1 MNFKKLRLATKM
13 ILGFSIVAFVALC
26 IGLVGYWGIGR
37 VSKSF
42 HEVSDVRLPS
52 IEYLKEMNIGLEEL
66 ITAQRTLLNP
76 NIDANARA
84 EQISAIAQARERYTK
99 AIELFTPLDQTPEEA
114 VLWKQFL
121 QNIRNWR
128 NINENFEELIN
139 DVEEIDVH
147 YPMQLERDLETFQG
161 DHYQLQ
167 VNIANTIRSGRTF
180 DGGEDHTT
188 CRLGRWLPT
197 MTSQN
202 PTLVRAFREMV
213 EPHKQFHQAV
223 HEIKR
228 LVNIGNR
235 NEAWR
240 IYETEMLPSAEGVYN
255 QFGIAIAEAEKAVAL
270 FEQTEKL
277 NMNDARLVQVET
289 LEILSQLIQLNKDIA
304 AKETIEGDNAVF
316 TANAI
321 VISFIIAGVIL
332 AMLIGTLITRNI
344 TSDVGGEPAEVAR
357 IANEVANGNLTLEF
371 DSTNNKGIYGAI
383 VTMAEKLKEVIAS
396 VISGTGNIASAT
408 EQMSSTSQ
416 ELSQG
421 ASEQASSVEEV
432 SSSMEEMASN
442 IQQNTDN
449 AQQTDKIA
457 TSASGSI
464 TKVSKASEESTIS
477 IRNIAEKILIINDIA
492 FQTNILALNAAVEA
506 ARAGEH
512 GKGFAVVAAEVR
524 KLAERSKI
532 AADEINVQANSSV
545 KVTEESAQLLNQI
558 IPEIEKTA
566 KLVQEISAASIEQ
579 TSGADQI
586 NNAIQQLNTITQQ
599 NAAASEELATSAE
612 EMASQAEQL
621 QDIISYFKV
630 KELRST
636 SLKTHQHVAPKTTT
650 KAKVQNISNGNGR
663 KQNKGISLKMSDG
676 SPAKN
681 TDFSETPQN
690 AYSSKTGQNDDDFQS
705 Y

>member
-1 MNFKKLRLATKM
+1 MRTFEGGDNATQSNYGKWVAEFRTNNRE
-13 ILGFSIVAFVALC
+13 INNLIRDIGNYHNIFHASIVR
-26 IGLVGYWGIGR
+26 I
-37 VSKSF
+37 KQ
-42 HEVSDVRLPS
+42 
-52 IEYLKEMNIGLEEL
+52 L
-66 ITAQRTLLNP
+66 ITQGNRDAAMQHYRNILTPAADNMTRNFFAINNIAEVVVAEFEEMSNLLNTASAP
-76 NIDANARA
+76 AHAKTTELLGHIIEINVEVAN
-84 EQISAIAQARERYTK
+84 Q
-99 AIELFTPLDQTPEEA
+99 
-114 VLWKQFL
+114 
-121 QNIRNWR
+121 
-128 NINENFEELIN
+128 
-139 DVEEIDVH
+139 
-147 YPMQLERDLETFQG
+147 
-161 DHYQLQ
+161 
-167 VNIANTIRSGRTF
+167 
-180 DGGEDHTT
+180 
-188 CRLGRWLPT
+188 
-197 MTSQN
+197 
-202 PTLVRAFREMV
+202 
-213 EPHKQFHQAV
+213 
-223 HEIKR
+223 
-228 LVNIGNR
+228 
-235 NEAWR
+235 
-240 IYETEMLPSAEGVYN
+240 
-255 QFGIAIAEAEKAVAL
+255 
-270 FEQTEKL
+270 
-277 NMNDARLVQVET
+277 
-289 LEILSQLIQLNKDIA
+289 EILA
-304 AKETIEGDNAVF
+304 GDNAV
-316 TANAI
+316 TQADL
-321 VISFIIAGVIL
+321 SIIIGLIIGVVL
-332 AMLIGTLITRNI
+332 ASLLGVLITRSIMN
-344 TSDVGGEPAEVAR
+344 DVGGEPAEVAR
-357 IANEVANGNLTLEF
+357 IAQEVANGNLTLKF
-371 DSTNNKGIYGAI
+371 DNKDNKGIYGAI
-383 VTMAEKLKEVIAS
+383 VTMAEKLKEIIAS
-396 VISGTGNIASAT
+396 VIAGTGNIASAT

-464 TKVSKASEESTIS
+464 TKVSQASEESTSS
-477 IRNIAEKILIINDIA
+477 IKNIADKILIINDIA

-512 GKGFAVVAAEVR
+512 GRGFAVVAAEVR

-663 KQNKGISLKMSDG
+663 KQNKGISLKMSDE

-681 TDFSETPQN
+681 IDFSETPQN
-690 AYSSKTGQNDDDFQS
+690 AYSSKTGQNDDDFLS